1 MLWVK
6 AFHVIA
12 MVAWFA
18 GLFYLPR
25 LFVYHAD
32 TQDEISVKR
41 FKVMERRLYY
51 GITWP
56 AALITTALGL
66 WLLSL
71 MLPYYQQAI
80 WMHIKLGLVVF
91 LWGYHLLCGHFVR
104 QFKQNKNTRTSGFYR
119 FFNECPT
126 LFLIAIVVLV
136 IVKPTLN

>member
-32 TQDEISVKR
+32 AQDEISLGR
-41 FKVMERRLYY
+41 FKCMERRLYY
-51 GITWP
+51 GIMWP
-56 AALITTALGL
+56 AALSTTALGMVL
-66 WLLSL
+66 YTAMVS
-71 MLPYYQQAI
+71 YYQAAT
-80 WMHIKLGLVVF
+80 WMHIKLSLVGV

-104 QFKQNKNTRTSGFYR
+104 RFKQEKNMRTSVFYR
-119 FFNECPT
+119 MFNELPT
-126 LFLIAIVVLV
+126 VLLTAIVVLV
-136 IVKPTLN
+136 IVKPDLV